1 MIAGS
6 DDGYEEIVTQIG
18 EAASL
23 AAMQKI
29 AGNICKFY
37 HLANMAY
44 HAVYIPGAKTFN
56 PILVL
61 TYDPGWVAR
70 YKDNDY
76 FKIDPVVVCGTKSFL
91 PLDWAQLDRENAM
104 ARGFFCGGRPV

>member
-23 AAMQKI
+23 EAMQKI
-29 AGNICKFY
+29 ASNICKFY
-37 HLANMAY
+37 HLANIAY
-44 HAVYIPGAKTFN
+44 HAVYIPGAKMFN

-61 TYDPGWVAR
+61 TYDPGWDTTL
-70 YKDNDY
+70 KNDAQG
-76 FKIDPVVVCGTKSFL
+76 FWRKQPATQRVC
-91 PLDWAQLDRENAM
+91 DH
-104 ARGFFCGGRPV
+104 VI